1 MANMDQLLSLD
12 NLFTTSNLLALLS
25 LTLLEIVLGI
35 DNIIFLSILT
45 SKLPPE
51 RRPTARR
58 VGLSLALVA
67 RIAFLLSISWI
78 MGMREPL
85 FTIPPLGELFNEAM
99 RAITGRDL
107 VLLIGGLFLIVK
119 STVELHHKV
128 AGGESAA
135 GTHPD
140 PARKLGTATL
150 GTTVL
155 QILIVDLV
163 FSLDSVITAVGMAKD
178 VRIMIIA
185 VIIAVGVMLA
195 VAGPISDFVERYPT
209 LKVLALSFLLL
220 IGVLLVADGAG
231 QHISKGYVYFAMAFS
246 LVVEM
251 LNIRASRRSAAL
263 EEPAT

>member
-1 MANMDQLLSLD
+1 MVNFDQLLSLD
-12 NLFTTSNLLALLS
+12 HLFTASNLLALLS
-25 LTLLEIVLGI
+25 LSLLEIVLGI

-45 SKLPPE
+45 GKLPPE
-51 RRPTARR
+51 QRPTARR
-58 VGLSLALVA
+58 LGLALALFA

-78 MGMREPL
+78 MGLRTPL
-85 FTIPPLGELFNEAM
+85 FTIPPLGELFPEAT

-107 VLLIGGLFLIVK
+107 VLLLGGLFLIIK

-140 PARKLGTATL
+140 PARQLGRATL
-150 GTTVL
+150 GATVL
-155 QILIVDLV
+155 QILVVDLV

-178 VRIMIIA
+178 IRVMILA
-185 VIIAVGVMLA
+185 VIIAIGVML
-195 VAGPISDFVERYPT
+195 VLAGPISDFVERYPT

-251 LNIRASRRSAAL
+251 LNIRSTRRSTVP
-263 EEPAT
+263 EKPAT